1 MKEKLHIKL
10 HDYYYTCGDGCC
22 TNYGLI
28 KTVNGVQM
36 SSHNQD
42 VYTVLKEVLEHL
54 GYEVEIEETND
65 YE

>member
-10 HDYYYTCGDGCC
+10 HDYYYNCADGCC

-28 KTVNGVQM
+28 KTVNGVQLF
-36 SSHNQD
+36 SHNQD
-42 VYTVLKEVLEHL
+42 VSTVLKEVLEHL

-65 YE
+65 YK